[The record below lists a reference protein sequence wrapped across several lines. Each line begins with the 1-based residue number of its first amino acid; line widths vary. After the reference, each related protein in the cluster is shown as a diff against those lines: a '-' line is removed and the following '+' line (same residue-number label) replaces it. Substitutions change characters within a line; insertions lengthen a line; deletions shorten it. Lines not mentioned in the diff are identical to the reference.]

1 MTRERWTGRTA
12 FVLATIGSAVGLGN
26 VWRFPYIAAT
36 NGGGAF
42 LIPYFIALL
51 TAGIPLLI
59 LETGLGQ
66 KLQGSAAACYAKVKR
81 NMEWLGWFSLAIG
94 LIISS
99 YYAVVLAW
107 CWNFVIHSFRLAWVE
122 VGAETFFSDH
132 VLRVSEGPAEVGG
145 IVIPVLAGLLG
156 SWIVAAI
163 VISKGVAR
171 LGRFNKVLLPI
182 AFVLLFILLIRGLT
196 LDNASEGLSY
206 FLTPQFEALKDPKV
220 WLAAYSQIFFTLSL
234 GFGILIA
241 YASYKPEGADVANN
255 AFITGLSNSSVEF
268 IAGLTVFS
276 TMGYLAVLSGMN
288 LDDLTVGGPGL
299 TFQTYPT
306 AISLI
311 PHFAP
316 FYGVIFFSM
325 LLFLGFTSLVSLV
338 EAMVTGLKDKFSISR
353 KKATFLTCGV
363 GAALGLI
370 YTTRG
375 GLHWLSIVDHWALTY
390 GIAVIGIVECIL
402 LGWFFKTSTLRK
414 FINDVS
420 EIRIGYWWELCIKF
434 ITPGVLIVTLVLS
447 LFSEVIEPFE
457 GYPLWSLVG
466 GGWVLLIVA
475 LLVSVLFM
483 RFRNK
488 GVGLSLSALVLL
500 VGYVELAVL
509 SSVANRAMTPRAW
522 IMLFVGAT
530 VLFGGL
536 LLAISTAI
544 RKERQKQREKKIEE
558 TVPTF

>member
-42 LIPYFIALL
+42 LIPYFVALF

-66 KLQGSAAACYAKVKR
+66 KLQGSAAASYAKVRR

-107 CWNFVIHSFRLAWVE
+107 CWNFVMHSFRLAWVQM
-122 VGAETFFSDH
+122 GAEAFFSDQ
-132 VLRVSEGPAEVGG
+132 VLKVSGGPAEVGG

-156 SWIVAAI
+156 SWIVASI
-163 VISKGVAR
+163 VISKGVGR

-182 AFVLLFILLIRGLT
+182 AFALLIILLIRGVT
-196 LDNASEGLSY
+196 LKNASEGLSY
-206 FLTPQFEALKDPKV
+206 FLTPQFGALRDPKV

-241 YASYKPEGADVANN
+241 YASYKPEGEDVTNN

-276 TMGYLAVLSGMN
+276 TMGYLAVLSGIN
-288 LDDLTVGGPGL
+288 LGDLTVGGPGL

-306 AISLI
+306 AIALI
-311 PHFAP
+311 PHFGA

-363 GAALGLI
+363 GALLGLI

-375 GLHWLSIVDHWALTY
+375 GLHWLMIVDHWALTY

-402 LGWFFKTSTLRK
+402 LGWFFKTGTLRD
-414 FINDVS
+414 FINKVS
-420 EIRIGYWWELCIKF
+420 EIHLGYWWEVCIKF
-434 ITPGVLIVTLVLS
+434 ITPGALMVTLVLS

-457 GYPLWSLVG
+457 GYPLWALVG
-466 GGWVLLIVA
+466 GGWVLLIIA
-475 LLVSVLFM
+475 LLVSILFM

-488 GVGLSLSALVLL
+488 GIAISLSAVALL

-509 SSVANRAMTPRAW
+509 SSVASKAMTPSGW

-544 RKERQKQREKKIEE
+544 KKERQKKRERKIEE
-558 TVPTF
+558 AVPTF

>member
-26 VWRFPYIAAT
+26 VWRFPYVAAT

-42 LIPYFIALL
+42 LIPYFVALF

-66 KLQGSAAACYAKVKR
+66 KLQGSAAASYAQVRR

-107 CWNFVIHSFRLAWVE
+107 CWNYMIHSFSLAWVQL
-122 VGAETFFSDH
+122 GAEAFFADR
-132 VLRVSEGPAEVGG
+132 VLKVSEGPAEIGG
-145 IVIPVLAGLLG
+145 LVIPVLAGLLG
-156 SWIVAAI
+156 SWAVAAA
-163 VISKGVAR
+163 VISKGVGR

-182 AFVLLFILLIRGLT
+182 AFVLLIILLVRGLT
-196 LDNASEGLSY
+196 LKNASEGLSY
-206 FLTPQFEALKDPKV
+206 FLTPQFSALRDPKV

-241 YASYKPEGADVANN
+241 YASYKPEGADVTNN

-276 TMGYLAVLSGMN
+276 TVGYLALLSGSS
-288 LDDLTVGGPGL
+288 LGDLTVGGPGL

-306 AISLI
+306 AIALI
-311 PHFAP
+311 PHFGS
-316 FYGVIFFSM
+316 FYGVVLFSM

-338 EAMVTGLKDKFSISR
+338 EAMVTGLRDKFSISR
-353 KKATFLTCGV
+353 RKATFLTCGV

-390 GIAVIGIVECIL
+390 GLAVIGIAECVL
-402 LGWFFKTSTLRK
+402 LGWFFKTGTLRE
-414 FINDVS
+414 FINNVS
-420 EIRIGYWWELCIKF
+420 EIHLGYWWEICIKF
-434 ITPGVLIVTLVLS
+434 ITPGALAVTLVLS

-457 GYPLWSLVG
+457 GYPVWALVG

-475 LLVSVLFM
+475 LLVSILFM

-488 GVGLSLSALVLL
+488 GVAVSMSAVAIL

-509 SSVANRAMTPRAW
+509 SGVASAAITPEGW

-536 LLAISTAI
+536 VLAISTAI
-544 RKERQKQREKKIEE
+544 KKERQKQREKKIEE
-558 TVPTF
+558 AVPTF